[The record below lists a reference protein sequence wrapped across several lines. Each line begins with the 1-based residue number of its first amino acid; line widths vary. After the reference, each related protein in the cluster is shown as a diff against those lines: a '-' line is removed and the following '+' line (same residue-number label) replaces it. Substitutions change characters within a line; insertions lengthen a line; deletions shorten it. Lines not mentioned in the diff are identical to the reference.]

1 MTYLSLLPAE
11 IQDLVV
17 RLPFRVGLYISESD
31 QTGGDESAEAE
42 RKALENIVTFYV
54 EDTVKSEFAHEVML
68 QTLNLKS
75 KWGGWG
81 KDITKVPEECWAV
94 VKAMA
99 GIVPEKE
106 IMALKHNLLEV
117 GITVAQAYCEFDESA
132 STLNKIEVYVA
143 IFLRKLQAIFGGE
156 PALSGDSSLNISPA
170 ERSAI
175 KLLADTM
182 GISVKI

>member
-42 RKALENIVTFYV
+42 RAALENIVTFYV
-54 EDTVKSEFAHEVML
+54 EDTVKSEFAHDVML

-81 KDITKVPEECWAV
+81 KDITKVPEECWTV

-117 GITVAQAYCEFDESA
+117 GITVAQAYCEFNESA

-143 IFLRKLQAIFGGE
+143 IFFRKLQAMFGGE
-156 PALSGDSSLNISPA
+156 VLPPDESSLNISPA